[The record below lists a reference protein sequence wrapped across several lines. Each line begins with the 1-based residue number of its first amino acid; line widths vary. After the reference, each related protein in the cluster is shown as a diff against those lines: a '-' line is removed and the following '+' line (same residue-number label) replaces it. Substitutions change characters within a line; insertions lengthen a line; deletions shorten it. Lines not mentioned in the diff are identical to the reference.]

1 MIKSALG
8 KVMWLGRATVFVVGL
23 AVILALV
30 VGVASAAFGANGANF
45 IRGNGINDTTKNIA
59 TLTSRLTMNGTASA
73 PGLQVTQQSTGTGA
87 SGVGITVPTG
97 KAPIKVSSGAGKAT
111 NLNAD
116 QVDNKSAN
124 DLSRV
129 AVMNTSATT
138 LVPADTSEV
147 TYGTPLSITAPAAG
161 FVRLNGNVTVLNDP
175 GNIPKCT
182 SGCQFVA
189 NVRHINTN
197 TYGFPAIEDALNEL
211 GNAGLDA
218 VFPVNAGV
226 NTFDIRLSRNSSGE
240 SGKLYGY
247 WGMLTAEYTPYGSTG
262 TGTLSASGSA
272 AASEGPISKE
282 LPTKR

>member
-8 KVMWLGRATVFVVGL
+8 KVMWLGRTTVFVVGL
-23 AVILALV
+23 AVILAMV

-45 IRGNGINDTTKNIA
+45 IIGNGINNTTKNIA

-97 KAPIKVSSGAGKAT
+97 KAPIKVNSAAGKAT

-116 QVDNKSAN
+116 KLDGKSDN

-129 AVMNTSATT
+129 GEMTTGASATI
-138 LVPADTSEV
+138 PADGSVV
-147 TYGTPLSITAPAAG
+147 TFGEQLSITAPAAG
-161 FVRLNGNVTVLNDP
+161 FVRVNGNVTVLNV
-175 GNIPKCT
+175 NSSCT
-182 SGCQFVA
+182 SNCGFTA
-189 NVRHINTN
+189 RIRHTQNTAVLSVPQQEDVLD
-197 TYGFPAIEDALNEL
+197 TY

-226 NTFDIRLSRNSSGE
+226 NTFEIRLNRDTGGNGTLQSENGV
-240 SGKLYGY
+240 
-247 WGMLTAEYTPYGSTG
+247 LTGEYTPYGSTG
-262 TGTLSASGSA
+262 TGTL
-272 AASEGPISKE
+272 
-282 LPTKR
+282 